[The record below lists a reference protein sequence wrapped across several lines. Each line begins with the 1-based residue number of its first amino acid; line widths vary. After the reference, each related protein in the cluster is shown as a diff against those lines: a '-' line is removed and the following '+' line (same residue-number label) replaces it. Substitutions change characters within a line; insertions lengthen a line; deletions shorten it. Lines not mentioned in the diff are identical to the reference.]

1 MSKPKTLLRI
11 DASARHDDSVTRQLG
26 DEFQTRWLVQHPA
39 AQVQHRDLSQPLPQ
53 LDAAWVAANLTDP
66 ADRDAAQRA
75 ALALSDQLIA
85 ELQQADA
92 VLVTVPLYNFAVP
105 AAMKAWID
113 LVCRARETFA
123 YTEQG
128 PRGLLKD
135 RPVTIVFASGGVPV
149 GSAMDFASGYLKH
162 IFGFIGLQDV
172 RLVAAERMNV
182 DPDTALAEARRQL
195 AALFD
200 DRDEAA

>member
-1 MSKPKTLLRI
+1 MNKPMTLLRI
-11 DASARHDDSVTRQLG
+11 DASARHDDSVTRKLG
-26 DEFQTRWLVQHPA
+26 DEFERRWLAAHGA
-39 AQVQHRDLSQPLPQ
+39 AQVQRRDLSQPLPQ

-66 ADRDAAQRA
+66 AERDAAQRA
-75 ALALSDQLIA
+75 VLALSDRLIA

-128 PRGLLKD
+128 PKGLLKD

-149 GSAMDFASGYLKH
+149 GSAVDFASGYLKH

-172 RLVAAERMNV
+172 RLVAAGRMNV
-182 DPDTALAEARRQL
+182 DPDGALAEARRQL

>member
-1 MSKPKTLLRI
+1 MKKPMTLLRI

-26 DEFQTRWLVQHPA
+26 DEFQRLWLAQHPA
-39 AQVQHRDLSQPLPQ
+39 AQVRHRDLSQPLPQ
-53 LDAAWVAANLTDP
+53 LDAAWVASNLTDP
-66 ADRDAAQRA
+66 AERNAAQRA
-75 ALALSDQLIA
+75 VLALSDQLIA

-113 LVCRARETFA
+113 LVCRARETFT

-128 PRGLLKD
+128 PKGLLKD

-182 DPDTALAEARRQL
+182 DPDAALADARRQL